1 MQSYYSS
8 HDQPNE
14 KTAVN
19 LMARRLSDKWDRETK
34 RFTNGF
40 IKLGKRITKRGAFQS

>member
-1 MQSYYSS
+1 MQTYNAP
-8 HDQPNE
+8 HGQPNE

-19 LMARRLSDKWDRETK
+19 FMVRRLSDKWDRETK

-40 IKLGKRITKRGAFQS
+40 IKLGKRITKMGAF